1 MGKQGRKLPPLKSAD
16 FARMLRYDGWL
27 EVEAGRHP
35 NWKHPTRP
43 GTGKVQ
49 LPNNW
54 TGVKTS
60 HDTFK
65 GILVQTGWTKRRA
78 IQLYWD
84 SR

>member
-1 MGKQGRKLPPLKSAD
+1 MGKHGRKLPPLTSAD
-16 FARMLRYDGWL
+16 FARMLRKDGWA
-27 EVEAGRHP
+27 ESKAGRHP
-35 NWKHPTRP
+35 NWTHPRKR
-43 GTGKVQ
+43 GKVQ

-65 GILVQTGWTKRRA
+65 GICVQAGWTKNDA
-78 IQLYWD
+78 IALYWA